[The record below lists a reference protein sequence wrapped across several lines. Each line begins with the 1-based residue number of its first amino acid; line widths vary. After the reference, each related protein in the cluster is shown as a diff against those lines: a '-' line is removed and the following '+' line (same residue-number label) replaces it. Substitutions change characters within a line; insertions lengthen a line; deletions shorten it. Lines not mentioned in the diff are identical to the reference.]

1 LNTRENL
8 GTDSLY
14 PCAFDQVSEGDT
26 NQSVYSFDAPPLAD
40 HGIEKFMKRLAGRTD
55 VVDALQRLDTLTKEE
70 SLMTAT
76 RNLEVTHNVVVN
88 VTEIKDAMRD
98 VHGNVVELGQRIDDK
113 VTVVQHQVRD
123 ISDNVK
129 QTKCGE

>member
-1 LNTRENL
+1 
-8 GTDSLY
+8 
-14 PCAFDQVSEGDT
+14 
-26 NQSVYSFDAPPLAD
+26 VYSFDAPPLAD
-40 HGIEKFMKRLAGRTD
+40 YGIEKFMKRLAGRTD
-55 VVDALQRLDTLTKEE
+55 VEDALQRLDTLTKEE

-88 VTEIKDAMRD
+88 VTKIKEAMRD